1 MKYKIIF
8 SENAKRDLISI
19 VRYIS
24 DELLEPNIAEKLSY
38 RILKVIKSLDE
49 FPNRHRLCD
58 YQEWKEKGLR
68 VLPAENYLVFYI
80 PEESNQIVKIYRVIY
95 GKRDIENQLKDRVT
109 FVKQNGKYK
118 KTV

>member
-38 RILKVIKSLDE
+38 RILKATRSLDE

-58 YQEWKEKGLR
+58 YKEWKDKGLR
-68 VLPAENYLVFYI
+68 VLPTENYLVFYI
-80 PEESNQIVKIYRVIY
+80 PEESSQIVKIYRIIY
-95 GKRDIENQLKDRVT
+95 GTRAVLMAEEIVH
-109 FVKQNGKYK
+109 
-118 KTV
+118 

>member
-8 SENAKRDLISI
+8 SENAKKDLISI

-38 RILKVIKSLDE
+38 RILKAVKSLDE

-58 YQEWKEKGLR
+58 YPKWKDKGLR
-68 VLPAENYLVFYI
+68 VLSAENYLVFYI
-80 PEESNQIVKIYRVIY
+80 PDESNQIVKIYRVIY
-95 GKRDIENQLKDRVT
+95 GKRDIENQLKDRIT
-109 FVKQNGKYK
+109 FEE
-118 KTV
+118 